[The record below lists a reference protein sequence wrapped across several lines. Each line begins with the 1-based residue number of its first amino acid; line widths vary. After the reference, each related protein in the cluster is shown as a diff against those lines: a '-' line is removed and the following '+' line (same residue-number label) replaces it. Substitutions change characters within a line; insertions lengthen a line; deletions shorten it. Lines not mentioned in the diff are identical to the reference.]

1 MEKKQTAL
9 ITCNFF
15 QEESCAWITLSVPEK
30 RNALSS
36 GVMEELRETLNTL
49 QKHPHVRVVVLSGDD
64 RAFAAGVD
72 LTEVACMTP
81 EKALN
86 TFYLGDSWRSL
97 THFPLPT
104 IAAVSGYALGGGFEL
119 ALMCDLIVATET
131 ARFGF
136 PEVTLGLLPGLGG
149 TQKLTRLIGPYR
161 AAELCFTG
169 HFLTAKEAAA
179 LGVLT
184 QVASEKDLK
193 EVVLSLAQKISQQPK
208 TSLQLI
214 KKAIACSQE
223 APLSVGLDFERQL
236 FFTAL
241 ATSEKEKRTKRF
253 YND

>member
-1 MEKKQTAL
+1 MKKKQTTL

-15 QEESCAWITLSVPEK
+15 QEESCAWITLSIPEK
-30 RNALSS
+30 RNALS
-36 GVMEELRETLNTL
+36 GKVMEELRETLSAL
-49 QKHPHVRVVVLSGDD
+49 QKHPRVRVVVLSGDD

-72 LTEVACMTP
+72 LTEVADMTP
-81 EKALN
+81 EKALD

-119 ALMCDLIVATET
+119 ALMCDLIIATET
-131 ARFGF
+131 ALFGF

-149 TQKLTRLIGPYR
+149 TQKLTKLIGPYR

-169 HFLTAKEAAA
+169 RFLTAKEAVV
-179 LGVLT
+179 LGILT
-184 QVASEKDLK
+184 QVVPEKDLK
-193 EVVLSLAQKISQQPK
+193 EAVLSLSQKISQQPK

-214 KKAIACSQE
+214 KKAIAYSQE
-223 APLSVGLDFERQL
+223 AFLSVGLDFERQL

-253 YND
+253 HSN